1 MITEKYALCFTT
13 KSLNEIE
20 SVLKVKTFQQFYV
33 INHHTVTYEQK
44 LLVEAVKSTALELIG
59 CDEELSSKDIIERKE
74 NAIRNLCS
82 IYAFVQPEPG
92 IHIGVKT
99 KNEILISMPMDDD
112 FVFLMKMNKEDNY
125 VKQWLSRNYAL
136 KPLWKSKA
144 EFYAL
149 FPNLVEVKLT
159 ANSWIFNDDCKRY
172 IADNFNLPL
181 EDIWIERATPK
192 YKGNFAKKVSLF
204 VGGKV
209 ISYEKLFPKDIQSY
223 EPPEN
228 EFFYIFVP
236 KDSDK
241 KEILKSLEEEC
252 SKMFFE
258 RQNG

>member
-1 MITEKYALCFTT
+1 MYRENDNGKYALCFTT

-112 FVFLMKMNKEDNY
+112 LYFL
-125 VKQWLSRNYAL
+125 
-136 KPLWKSKA
+136 
-144 EFYAL
+144 
-149 FPNLVEVKLT
+149 
-159 ANSWIFNDDCKRY
+159 
-172 IADNFNLPL
+172 
-181 EDIWIERATPK
+181 
-192 YKGNFAKKVSLF
+192 
-204 VGGKV
+204 
-209 ISYEKLFPKDIQSY
+209 
-223 EPPEN
+223 
-228 EFFYIFVP
+228 
-236 KDSDK
+236 
-241 KEILKSLEEEC
+241 
-252 SKMFFE
+252 
-258 RQNG
+258 